1 MKQKVRPIESA
12 KELSDEWDILADNY
26 FKKREFLEHTEKYNP
41 CQQHYYELTVDNT
54 FRAGAIVYKRAV
66 SYLTRRLGFESP
78 YKWFIIGVPASV
90 SGSGLIG
97 EEKYI
102 KLLLKKIFQ
111 IEKGLIL
118 AVNLEPDF
126 QLDPVVTVAS
136 LPTIVLSHDFK
147 TWQDYIN
154 ALRSK
159 YRRRL
164 NRIISSIEDLS
175 VETSSCARYN
185 EKTHA
190 LYLNIM
196 DRTKIKLET
205 LSLSFF
211 QNLPDRFK
219 LTTYSLNGRVLTWHI
234 NVLDDDVL
242 YFLFGGI
249 DYELNKQY
257 NAYFLNLSGVI
268 KESIEWGYDRID
280 LGQTAEIAKTRM
292 GGVPSDRNLFIYHR
306 KGWIRGIFQFG
317 KKYIDLK
324 RDFPIANVFK

>member
-1 MKQKVRPIESA
+1 MKQKIRSIKSA
-12 KELSDEWDILADNY
+12 RELSGEWDFLADNY

-41 CQQHYYELTVDNT
+41 CRQHYYELSVDNKL
-54 FRAGAIVYKRAV
+54 RAGAIVYRHSV
-66 SYLTRRLGFESP
+66 SYLTRRLGFENP
-78 YKWFIIGVPASV
+78 YKWIIIGVPASV

-97 EEKYI
+97 EEKFI
-102 KLLLKKIFQ
+102 TLLLKEIFK

-118 AVNLEPDF
+118 ALNLEPDF

-136 LPTIVLSHDFK
+136 LPTIVMSHNFK
-147 TWQDYIN
+147 TWQDYKS

-164 NRIISSIEDLS
+164 NRIIKSIKDLS

-185 EKTHA
+185 EKMHD

-196 DRTKIKLET
+196 DRTKTKLET
-205 LSLSFF
+205 LSLPFF

-219 LTTYSLNGRVLTWHI
+219 LTTYCLNGRVLTWHI
-234 NVLDDDVL
+234 NVLDDDIL

-257 NAYFLNLSGVI
+257 NSYFLNLSGVI
-268 KESIEWGYDRID
+268 KESIEWGYDTVD

-292 GGVPSDRNLFIYHR
+292 GGVPSGRNLFIYHR
-306 KGWIRGIFQFG
+306 RGWIRSVFQFG
-317 KKYIDLK
+317 KKYVHLK
-324 RDFPIANVFK
+324 RDFPPANVFK